1 MQINRIEVELGAT
14 VNTGDFQSIKSAI
27 RLTADI
33 DRGEDPMEAHG
44 KLIAFAKEAL
54 VNAARDSHPDAVRK
68 LIAHDRRDNE
78 AIAGNVAAAET
89 AKAKPGRKAK
99 ATEQA
104 ATPAT
109 PPAETPKLADTP
121 EGMSI
126 GGLDKE
132 PQPGTAVVEDDLSD
146 LDDLVNGVAETVE
159 EPVTKEQCQAAM
171 VALSKASKS
180 KAAVVQLLSKFGVG
194 NLTMLPETKLAAFK
208 AAADAETAKYAAAG

>member
-68 LIAHDRRDNE
+68 LIAHDVRDNQ

-89 AKAKPGRKAK
+89 TKGKPGRKPK
-99 ATEQA
+99 AAEQA
-104 ATPAT
+104 AAPVT

-132 PQPGTAVVEDDLSD
+132 PGAAVVEDDLSD